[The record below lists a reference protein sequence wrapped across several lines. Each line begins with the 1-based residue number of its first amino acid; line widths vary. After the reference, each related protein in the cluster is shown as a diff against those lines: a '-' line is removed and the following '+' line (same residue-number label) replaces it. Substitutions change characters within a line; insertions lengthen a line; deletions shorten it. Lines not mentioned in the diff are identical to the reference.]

1 MVATDAS
8 DQSEENRGQVA
19 DQNGAAPAASGG
31 RRASAGVPQARV
43 TIGFRAHVAAD
54 ELVRAAFGRLRQ
66 PPSAEQFR
74 RITTETQRAAE
85 VFQSKGWFNDPGSFH
100 AKPPPLLDPII
111 RPSRA
116 AGMRVE
122 RLKFPSGWKPPTG
135 VPGRQRWMQYQENSL
150 GRATVMRHKAAG
162 RPWVVCIHG
171 TGQGADT
178 DLRSFRVRHLYA
190 ELGCNVLLVI
200 LPLHGPRQA
209 PKSADAR
216 FPTLDVL
223 DNINGIAQA
232 AWDVRRLLGWI
243 RTQEPAGIGL
253 LGVSLGGYV
262 AALVAGLE
270 EEPLQCVLPII
281 PATDFPGLFV
291 QQSPPALRELMVPFM
306 EESRQLHS
314 VVSPLSFT
322 PSTPVAARAIVGGLA
337 DKLID
342 PVDQV
347 APLWEHWD
355 RPEILWYPGGHLG
368 HVIRGDL
375 YSFIDR
381 KLKSAGLSTV

>member
-1 MVATDAS
+1 M
-8 DQSEENRGQVA
+8 
-19 DQNGAAPAASGG
+19 
-31 RRASAGVPQARV
+31 
-43 TIGFRAHVAAD
+43 
-54 ELVRAAFGRLRQ
+54 
-66 PPSAEQFR
+66 
-74 RITTETQRAAE
+74 
-85 VFQSKGWFNDPGSFH
+85 
-100 AKPPPLLDPII
+100 
-111 RPSRA
+111 
-116 AGMRVE
+116 
-122 RLKFPSGWKPPTG
+122 
-135 VPGRQRWMQYQENSL
+135 
-150 GRATVMRHKAAG
+150 
-162 RPWVVCIHG
+162 VCIHG

-190 ELGCNVLLVI
+190 ELGCNVLLVV
-200 LPLHGPRQA
+200 LPLHGPREA
-209 PKSADAR
+209 PKSAEAR

-223 DNINGIAQA
+223 DNVNGIAQA

-243 RTQEPAGIGL
+243 RTQDPAGIGL

-270 EEPLQCVLPII
+270 EEPLQSVLPII

-291 QQSPPALRELMVPFM
+291 QQSPPALRELMMPFM
-306 EESRQLHS
+306 QESRQLHS

-322 PSTPVAARAIVGGLA
+322 PSTPVHARAIVGGLA

>member
-1 MVATDAS
+1 MVATDSS
-8 DQSEENRGQVA
+8 DQSEENRGQIA
-19 DQNGAAPAASGG
+19 DQIGVAPATPGG
-31 RRASAGVPQARV
+31 RRASAGVPKARV

-66 PPSAEQFR
+66 PPTAEQFR
-74 RITTETQRAAE
+74 RIATETQRAAE
-85 VFQSKGWFNDPGSFH
+85 VFQSKGWLDDPGSFH

-150 GRATVMRHKAAG
+150 GRATVMRHKAGG

-190 ELGCNVLLVI
+190 ELGCNILLVI

-209 PKSADAR
+209 PKSAEAR

-223 DNINGIAQA
+223 DNVNGIAQA

-270 EEPLQCVLPII
+270 EDPLQCVLPII
-281 PATDFPGLFV
+281 PATDFPGLFA
-291 QQSPPALRELMVPFM
+291 QQSPPALREQMEPFF
-306 EESRQLHS
+306 EDSQLLHS
-314 VVSPLSFT
+314 VVSPLSFK

-347 APLWEHWD
+347 APLWEHWE

-368 HVIRGDL
+368 HVIRSDL

-381 KLKSAGLSTV
+381 RLKLAGLSTV

>member
-1 MVATDAS
+1 
-8 DQSEENRGQVA
+8 
-19 DQNGAAPAASGG
+19 
-31 RRASAGVPQARV
+31 
-43 TIGFRAHVAAD
+43 
-54 ELVRAAFGRLRQ
+54 
-66 PPSAEQFR
+66 
-74 RITTETQRAAE
+74 
-85 VFQSKGWFNDPGSFH
+85 
-100 AKPPPLLDPII
+100 
-111 RPSRA
+111 
-116 AGMRVE
+116 MRVE

-223 DNINGIAQA
+223 DNVNGIAQA

-270 EEPLQCVLPII
+270 EDPLQCVLPII
-281 PATDFPGLFV
+281 PATDFPGLFA
-291 QQSPPALRELMVPFM
+291 QQSPRALRELMMPFM

-322 PSTPVAARAIVGGLA
+322 PTTPVQARAIVGGLA

-368 HVIRGDL
+368 HVVHGDV

-381 KLKSAGLSTV
+381 RLKLAGLSTV

>member
-1 MVATDAS
+1 MVATDSS
-8 DQSEENRGQVA
+8 DQSEDNREARSAVA
-19 DQNGAAPAASGG
+19 PVEGG
-31 RRASAGVPQARV
+31 RRESAGVPKVRV
-43 TIGFRAHVAAD
+43 TPSFRAHVVAD
-54 ELVRAAFGRLRQ
+54 QVVRAAFGRLRN
-66 PPSAEQFR
+66 PPDAEQLR
-74 RITTETQRAAE
+74 RIATEAQRAAA
-85 VFQSKGWFNDPGSFH
+85 VFQSKGWIDDPGSYH
-100 AKPPPLLDPII
+100 PQPPPLLDPII

-122 RLKFPSGWKPPTG
+122 RVKFPSGWKPPAG

-150 GRATVMRHKAAG
+150 GRATVLRHKSG
-162 RPWVVCIHG
+162 NRPWVMCIHG

-178 DLRSFRVRHLYA
+178 DLRSFRARHLYA
-190 ELGCNVLLVI
+190 ELGCNVVLAV

-209 PKSADAR
+209 PKGTEAR

-223 DNINGIAQA
+223 DNVNGIAQA
-232 AWDVRRLLGWI
+232 AWDVRRLLSWV
-243 RTQEPAGIGL
+243 RTQEPTGIGV
-253 LGVSLGGYV
+253 LGVSLGGYI

-270 EEPLQCVLPII
+270 VEPLQCVLPII
-281 PATDFPGLFV
+281 PATDFPGLFL
-291 QQSPPALRELMVPFM
+291 QQSPPALREQMEPFF
-306 EESRQLHS
+306 EDSQLLHS
-314 VVSPLSFT
+314 VVSPLSFN

-347 APLWEHWD
+347 APLWEHWE

-368 HVIRGDL
+368 HVIRSDL

-381 KLKSAGLSTV
+381 RLKLAGLSRV